1 MQSSLNIKLGQRL
14 HGQKE
19 REVESMASIYTS
31 ITEETVKGS
40 KNRAYAALDMLTNGK
55 ADMAIALVLEY
66 KELDDI
72 LEELKKQQH

>member
-1 MQSSLNIKLGQRL
+1 
-14 HGQKE
+14 
-19 REVESMASIYTS
+19 MASIYTS